1 MTTRGNRGQILPHL
15 AAALLLVAGTM
26 WPPVEANA
34 SDDYYDYGGSSQEG
48 TIEEIVQYARST
60 PESDSYVVSV
70 VEFHPEPMTMPIE
83 QRTQLHLAEY
93 SRLIRSPEAK
103 PADIIVFPEL
113 TLNSLSD
120 RVFVPDP
127 AQRVAPCDDH
137 GTILV
142 TLSCLAREVRK
153 YLVINLSEQFYLQQ
167 QAETVRYNTDVV
179 FDRTGTV
186 IARYRKYN
194 LFKEPGTSVT
204 AAPELVS
211 FETDFGVHFG
221 VFTCFDILFALP
233 TLELVKHGLRD
244 FVFPAFWTS
253 EPPFLSSTQ
262 IFESW
267 AYANDANL
275 IVAGTNYGPSGATG
289 TGVFNGRNGALL
301 THYTGVPTRALY
313 TVTVPKSGSGNHTR
327 YHSLTSDVLEVPIA
341 EPSGHRLPGYELE
354 NVRLGRDFLEQFT
367 TIQLNP
373 IWQQETIGQIV
384 CSGMFCCDFSL
395 SLTVDAE
402 RDQTHHYRLAVFDGV
417 RTFQGFADAHVSI
430 CGVIGCAN
438 QSIASCGLMLQHN
451 SEYLQFNSISITG
464 QFIANGTLAMP
475 NTLDMRMYSYDAS
488 HYAFTAEVNYST
500 NVQIVTMNLTT
511 PISDMQTF
519 GIYAFNHKEFE
530 FYNPI
535 ERPGESTPEPDP
547 DDDGGA
553 IAGTQPT
560 AAMLLL
566 AVALHAIW
574 QRIAA

>member
-1 MTTRGNRGQILPHL
+1 MTLSKNPWWTVVQL
-15 AAALLLVAGTM
+15 ATVVLAVSQLCR
-26 WPPVEANA
+26 ANA
-34 SDDYYDYGGSSQEG
+34 SDDYDDFSQEG
-48 TIEEIVQYARST
+48 TIEEIVHFVRST

-70 VEFHPEPMTMPIE
+70 VEFHPEPMTMPIAE
-83 QRTQLHLAEY
+83 RTELHLREY
-93 SRLIRSPEAK
+93 SKLIRSPEAK

-120 RVFVPDP
+120 TVFVPDP

-153 YLVINLSEQFYLQQ
+153 YLVINLSEQFYVQSQGKTLF
-167 QAETVRYNTDVV
+167 YNTDVV
-179 FDRTGTV
+179 FDRDGTV

-204 AAPELVS
+204 SLPELVS

-233 TLELVKHGLRD
+233 TLELIKHGLRD

-253 EPPFLSSTQ
+253 EPPFLTSTQ

-313 TVTVPKSGSGNHTR
+313 TVTVPKSGPGNITR
-327 YHSLTSDVLEVPIA
+327 YHSLTSDVLEVPKA
-341 EPSGHRLPGYELE
+341 EPSDHRLPGDNFE
-354 NVRLGRDFLEQFT
+354 NVRIGRDFLEQFT

-373 IWQQETIGQIV
+373 IWQQESIGQIV
-384 CSGMFCCDFSL
+384 CNGMFCCDFSL
-395 SLTVDAE
+395 SLTVDDE
-402 RDQTHHYRLAVFDGV
+402 LEKTHYYRLAVFDGV

-430 CGVIGCAN
+430 CGVIACRN
-438 QSIASCGLMLQHN
+438 QSIASCGLMLQSN

-464 QFIANGTLAMP
+464 RFIANGTLAMP
-475 NTLDMRMYSYDAS
+475 STLDMRMYSYDAS
-488 HYAFTAEVNYST
+488 HYRFTADVNYSS
-500 NVQIVTMNLTT
+500 NSQIVSMNLTT
-511 PISDMQTF
+511 PISNMQTF

-535 ERPGESTPEPDP
+535 ELPGANTPQPDE

-553 IAGTQPT
+553 AIGTTPS
-560 AAMLLL
+560 AAALLL
-566 AVALHAIW
+566 GAAVIISW
-574 QRIAA
+574 QMMVSKHIAFL

>member
-1 MTTRGNRGQILPHL
+1 MTFRKHRWLVL
-15 AAALLLVAGTM
+15 AQFASVLLAVSQLAGTD
-26 WPPVEANA
+26 A
-34 SDDYYDYGGSSQEG
+34 SYEYDDYTQEG
-48 TIEEIVQYARST
+48 TIEEVVQFARST
-60 PESDSYVVSV
+60 PESKSYVVSV
-70 VEFHPEPMTMPIE
+70 VEFHPEPMTMPAAV
-83 QRTQLHLAEY
+83 RTDLHLAEY
-93 SRLIRSPEAK
+93 GRLIRSPEAK

-113 TLNSLSD
+113 TLNTLSD
-120 RVFVPDP
+120 TVFVPDP
-127 AQRVAPCDDH
+127 AHRIAPCDDH

-153 YLVINLSEQFYLQQ
+153 YLVINLSEQYYLQQ
-167 QAETVRYNTDVV
+167 QGRTVLYNTDVV
-179 FDRTGTV
+179 FDRNGTV

-204 AAPELVS
+204 PLPELVS

-253 EPPFLSSTQ
+253 EPPFLASTQ

-301 THYTGVPTRALY
+301 AHYTGEATRALY
-313 TVTVPKSGSGNHTR
+313 TVTVPKSGAGTTAR
-327 YHSLTSDVLEVPIA
+327 YHSQTSDVLEVPIA
-341 EPSGHRLPGYELE
+341 EPSGHRIPGGEYE

-373 IWQQETIGQIV
+373 NWEQETIGQIV
-384 CSGMFCCDFSL
+384 CSGMFCCDFTV
-395 SLTVDAE
+395 SLTLDAGRE
-402 RDQTHHYRLAVFDGV
+402 LTHHYRFAVYDGV

-430 CGVIGCAN
+430 CGVIACAN
-438 QSIASCGLMLQHN
+438 QSIASCGLMLEHN
-451 SEYLQFNSISITG
+451 SEYLQFNSISISG

-488 HYAFTAEVNYST
+488 HYSFTADVNYSS
-500 NVQIVTMNLTT
+500 NSQIVTMNLTT

-535 ERPGESTPEPDP
+535 QLPGDDTSIPDQ
-547 DDDGGA
+547 DGDGGA
-553 IAGTQPT
+553 TTGAKPSAIA
-560 AAMLLL
+560 LLFL
-566 AVALHAIW
+566 GALLTSWHLMTFKKMAYV
-574 QRIAA
+574 